1 VPPTPAD
8 REARW
13 ERAVGADAA
22 LVAAL
27 SPEPSTASGIG
38 SELTGAASP
47 LDSVPEGAVDLANA
61 EGDGGGAAAS
71 GASGASG
78 LPRRFGRNVLMNYV
92 AQAVTGI
99 AALVITPLLL
109 HHLGKSLFGVWILA
123 SSVVTYL
130 QLFGAAFGG
139 ATTRLVA
146 EDAGH
151 RPHAA
156 LRTLNT
162 TFFVLIPLGALAL
175 VAGLVIALFF
185 PDIVH
190 VAPALRTSVIVAVAV
205 LAISVAVA
213 LPFDTF
219 GGALL
224 GHQRFDLLAISNALL
239 IAITTGASIAIVLL
253 GGGIV
258 ALAVAT
264 TVLSVAMH
272 GLRYAMVVRIQPG
285 TRLSRSLVDRS
296 QLRRALHMSGWFLS
310 LGVLTAIYN
319 TLCDVLIVG
328 IVAGVRA
335 AAVYAV
341 GSRLA
346 KAAMQALD
354 SLAQVFFPHAS
365 DAARNESSGA
375 LAAIAVDG
383 TRVTLVGG
391 TLAAIVFAVLAAPG
405 IHAWVGPGYASSARV
420 LAVLAIAL
428 ALGSPFRALGNIMT
442 GAGDLRA
449 LTMVRAGEVVINLV
463 LSIILV
469 LAIGPVGAAFGTLA
483 GVVLFRLPVGM
494 VIGCRAVGIPVRTLV
509 RKSVV
514 PHLLPAA
521 AGVGVMVALIKVA
534 EGSLAGLVGT
544 AVAGSL
550 VYLGLYFFT
559 GATQGDRRR
568 MIGYLESLRSLR
580 GRHRDAELVATRAVP
595 PPEVRTPS
603 E

>member
-1 VPPTPAD
+1 MQW
-8 REARW
+8 ART
-13 ERAVGADAA
+13 VGAEGAFDTA
-22 LVAAL
+22 VA
-27 SPEPSTASGIG
+27 PEP
-38 SELTGAASP
+38 P
-47 LDSVPEGAVDLANA
+47 MAVDV
-61 EGDGGGAAAS
+61 GSGGSA
-71 GASGASG
+71 
-78 LPRRFGRNVLMNYV
+78 LPRRFGRNVFMNYV
-92 AQAVTGI
+92 AQGVTAV

-109 HHLGKSLFGVWILA
+109 HHLHRSLFGVWVLA

-146 EDAGH
+146 EDARH
-151 RPHAA
+151 RPEAA

-162 TFFVLIPLGALAL
+162 TFFVLVPLGGLAL
-175 VAGLVIALFF
+175 VAGGVVAVFF

-190 VAPALRTSVIVAVAV
+190 VDRGLHTQVIIAVAV
-205 LAISVAVA
+205 LAVSVAVA
-213 LPFDTF
+213 LPCDTF

-224 GHQRFDLLAISNALL
+224 GHQRFDLLAASNSLL
-239 IAITTGASIAIVLL
+239 IAATTAASIAIVLL

-258 ALAVAT
+258 ALAIAT
-264 TVLSVAMH
+264 TVTSVVMH
-272 GLRYAMVVRIQPG
+272 GVRYAMLARVQPG
-285 TRLSRSLVDRS
+285 TRLSPSLVDRG
-296 QLRRALHMSGWFLS
+296 QLRRAVHMSAWFLS

-346 KAAMQALD
+346 KAAVQALD

-365 DAARNESSGA
+365 DTARNVSPGA

-391 TLAAIVFAVLAAPG
+391 TLAALVFVVLAAPG
-405 IHAWVGPGYASSARV
+405 IHAWVGPGYDSSARV
-420 LAVLAIAL
+420 LAVLAVAL

-449 LTMVRAGEVVINLV
+449 LTLVRAGEVAINLV
-463 LSIILV
+463 TSVVLV

-483 GVVLFRLPVGM
+483 GVVLFRLPVGL
-494 VIGCRAVGIPVRTLV
+494 VVGCRAVGLPVRTLV

-521 AGVGVMVALIKVA
+521 AGAGVLVALLKVA
-534 EGSLAGLVGT
+534 EGSVAGLVGT

-550 VYLGLYFFT
+550 VYLGVYFAT
-559 GATQGDRRR
+559 GATAGDRQRLV
-568 MIGYLESLRSLR
+568 GYLGSLTPRRRRRRHDPSAATPATPPQGFEESR
-580 GRHRDAELVATRAVP
+580 
-595 PPEVRTPS
+595 EVRAPG
-603 E
+603 